1 MITQQKKRSTM
12 ELLDFVIWLNFC
24 RFHGNIPLK
33 DLHPELIKKH
43 FLHSFFIQVQHKFT
57 KFYLHKHV
65 KRKNWH
71 STKIDPRLHRTWV
84 AFKVTCI
91 LQYQN
96 YNNKKLGKKKKKF
109 KSLTRDEIERLCLVH
124 FVYGHDI
131 QSITLNILGL
141 IFLIF
146 SPN

>member
-96 YNNKKLGKKKKKF
+96 YNNKKLGKKKRNSRVWPEMKLKGYVWF
-109 KSLTRDEIERLCLVH
+109 ILCMAMT
-124 FVYGHDI
+124 
-131 QSITLNILGL
+131 SRA
-141 IFLIF
+141 
-146 SPN
+146 

>member
-1 MITQQKKRSTM
+1 M

-65 KRKNWH
+65 KRKN
-71 STKIDPRLHRTWV
+71 
-84 AFKVTCI
+84 
-91 LQYQN
+91 
-96 YNNKKLGKKKKKF
+96 
-109 KSLTRDEIERLCLVH
+109 
-124 FVYGHDI
+124 
-131 QSITLNILGL
+131 
-141 IFLIF
+141 
-146 SPN
+146 